1 MPFGVKNAPA
11 VFARL
16 IADIM
21 NGLQWN
27 GIAVYLDD
35 IIIGGKNFQEHY
47 DLFKGSFGTST
58 WSWVDC

>member
-16 IADIM
+16 MADIL

-27 GIAVYLDD
+27 GIAIYLDD
-35 IIIGGKNFQEHY
+35 IIIGGKKFREH
-47 DLFKGSFGTST
+47 DLLKEVLERLRGAG
-58 WSWVDC
+58 

>member
-16 IADIM
+16 MADIM
-21 NGLQWN
+21 QGLQWN

-35 IIIGGKNFQEHY
+35 IIISGKNFQEHY
-47 DLFKGSFGTST
+47 DMLTDVFQRLREAG
-58 WSWVDC
+58 

>member
-16 IADIM
+16 MADIM

-27 GIAVYLDD
+27 GIAIYLDD
-35 IIIGGKNFQEHY
+35 IIIGGKN
-47 DLFKGSFGTST
+47 
-58 WSWVDC
+58 V